1 MYWSIHGS
9 PVTAVE
15 ACADEVN
22 AAEAASVTSNGA
34 RLLRPMEVHRMT
46 EPASEVTQQ
55 PASSNWLTRERVVGA
70 AVASFVVLIGWRHG
84 GYELPITGEIAL
96 LASWLVLI
104 GAILGLIP
112 TVRVDGS
119 RLWAVLFLGGFL
131 AWDLISVSWSNAS
144 GRTVATAVQ
153 IGAVLSVLL
162 AGVVTVRKQDRTA
175 VLAGVLT
182 GVALLA
188 ALASGSR
195 LHPEWFPD
203 TAAVGALG
211 KLRPRLYW
219 PVGYWNAL
227 AYLAAMSLPL
237 ALHFAVASRKGMSRA
252 LAGASIPLI
261 SVTVL
266 FAISRGGVATAVFA
280 VLLAFILGPINKR
293 RIAGLLA
300 GVASSGVV
308 VASALSGSQ
317 LMDGLTDSGA
327 GAQQAKTTLLI
338 LIAASLAMATVCVS
352 LEKIPV
358 SEDPAPVKP
367 WFRLGAALGFVT
379 VLIVLFLAAGGGPKF
394 DKAFKDFRN
403 PHLSVGSG
411 RANSVDRLAAQSSNG
426 RWQLW
431 SGAIDAGSEKPMT
444 GTGGG
449 TFELW
454 WTQHRTNHLS
464 VRNAHSLYLE
474 AWSDLGLIGLLL
486 MLGFVVSLGWG
497 CVSGLRRAGPD
508 LGVAAAGSATVV
520 AFALSSGVDWGWQV
534 TVIPAVAVLTFTGVA
549 APDHE
554 LAEEASP
561 VVRGVV
567 GLVAVLLLALSVP
580 PTVASHALIDS
591 RQHAA
596 KGQWSDAI
604 GAARSA
610 RRWQPYSAEAWLQE
624 GLAEEASG
632 NTKQAVTMVRGA
644 IKREP
649 GAWQPWLVLAGL
661 AAKQGDLADALKDY
675 RRARDLNPT
684 SQLFETTN

>member
-1 MYWSIHGS
+1 
-9 PVTAVE
+9 
-15 ACADEVN
+15 
-22 AAEAASVTSNGA
+22 
-34 RLLRPMEVHRMT
+34 MT
-46 EPASEVTQQ
+46 EQGSEVTQQ
-55 PASSNWLTRERVVGA
+55 PSISRYITRERLVGGLVA
-70 AVASFVVLIGWRHG
+70 AFVLLIGWRHG

-96 LASWLVLI
+96 LVSWLVLV

-112 TVRVDGS
+112 TVRLAGP
-119 RLWAVLFLGGFL
+119 RLWATIFLGGFV
-131 AWDLISVSWSNAS
+131 AWDLLSVTWSDAS

-153 IGAVLSVLL
+153 VAAVFSVLL
-162 AGVVTVRKQDRTA
+162 AGAVTVRKSDRTA
-175 VLAGVLT
+175 VLSGVIT

-188 ALASGSR
+188 LLAAGSR

-227 AYLAAMSLPL
+227 AYLAAMVLPI
-237 ALHFAVASRKGMSRA
+237 ALHFAVGSRKGITRA
-252 LAGASIPLI
+252 LSGASIPLLAI
-261 SVTVL
+261 TVL
-266 FAISRGGVATAVFA
+266 FAISRGGVATAVIA
-280 VLLAFILGPINKR
+280 VALAFILGPIDKR
-293 RIAGLLA
+293 RIVGLLA
-300 GVASSGVV
+300 ALGASGVV
-308 VASALSGSQ
+308 IASALSGSE
-317 LMDGLTDSGA
+317 LMDGVTDSGP
-327 GAQQAKTTLLI
+327 GVQQAKTTLLV
-338 LIAASLAMATVCVS
+338 LIASALALATICVA

-358 SEDPAPVKP
+358 DEERGPVKP
-367 WFRLGAALGFVT
+367 LFRLGATLGFLT
-379 VLIVLFLAAGGGPKF
+379 VAVALFFAVGGGPKLE
-394 DKAFKDFRN
+394 KAFNDFRN

-431 SGAIDAGSEKPMT
+431 TGAIDAGSSKPIT

-474 AWSDLGLIGLLL
+474 AWSDLGLVGLLL
-486 MLGFVVSLGWG
+486 MLGFIGSLGWG
-497 CVSGLRRAGPD
+497 CASGLRRAGPD
-508 LGVAAAGSATVV
+508 LGVAAAGSATVF
-520 AFALSSGVDWGWQV
+520 AFALSSAVDWGWQV
-534 TVIPAVAVLTFTGVA
+534 TVLPAVAMLAFSSVA

-554 LAEEASP
+554 LTEEAS
-561 VVRGVV
+561 VLSRSLVGV
-567 GLVAVLLLALSVP
+567 VAVLLLALVVP

-591 RQHAA
+591 REHAA
-596 KGQWSDAI
+596 KGQLADSI

-624 GLAEEASG
+624 GLAQEASG
-632 NTKQAVTMVRGA
+632 NIKQAVTMVRGA

-661 AAKQGDLADALKDY
+661 DAKQGDVAGALRDY

-684 SQLFETTN
+684 SQLFETAN